1 MFKVL
6 RRISSSIYPRPDR
19 PWSDDGA
26 SRPFPS
32 RSSRHLNEQPTAT
45 SNAPSIGRKRR
56 MNDEDADEQEMG
68 STRKRRGQL
77 ERQDTSSSEL
87 GELGVK
93 EVKGSEVDPGVKQVT
108 RGVKEVEL
116 EEDKKEESGTDDG
129 KGVSEEASK
138 ATEDGESSVA
148 AAPLDPTHATPT
160 QNDDDP
166 SQGATVTDDKD
177 KVPAGQSEAIAEA
190 PSNEPPEV
198 DAPTSA
204 DSKVPSSQ
212 DEEKQI
218 LDTTPGDGSDEVG
231 EVGDTRESVESSPE
245 P

>member
-19 PWSDDGA
+19 PWSDD
-26 SRPFPS
+26 
-32 RSSRHLNEQPTAT
+32 AT

-68 STRKRRGQL
+68 SSRKRRGQL

-93 EVKGSEVDPGVKQVT
+93 GIKGSEVDPGVKQVT

-116 EEDKKEESGTDDG
+116 EDKKEESRTDNG
-129 KGVSEEASK
+129 KGVNEEASK
-138 ATEDGESSVA
+138 AIDGESGV
-148 AAPLDPTHATPT
+148 AAPLDPTHAIPT

-166 SQGATVTDDKD
+166 SQDATVTDDKD
-177 KVPAGQSEAIAEA
+177 KAPAGQPDAIAEA
-190 PSNEPPEV
+190 PSNDLPEV
-198 DAPTSA
+198 DAPTSTGKA
-204 DSKVPSSQ
+204 PSPQ
-212 DEEKQI
+212 DEEKEI
-218 LDTTPGDGSDEVG
+218 LDTTPGSGSDED
-231 EVGDTRESVESSPE
+231 GDTRESVESSPE

>member
-1 MFKVL
+1 MVCLDLSFT
-6 RRISSSIYPRPDR
+6 IITTSHEEP
-19 PWSDDGA
+19 
-26 SRPFPS
+26 
-32 RSSRHLNEQPTAT
+32 PTAT

-56 MNDEDADEQEMG
+56 MNDEDSDGQEMG
-68 STRKRRGQL
+68 STRKRRGQV

-116 EEDKKEESGTDDG
+116 EDKKEESHTDDG

-138 ATEDGESSVA
+138 ALEGKSGI
-148 AAPLDPTHATPT
+148 AAPLDPTHAT

-166 SQGATVTDDKD
+166 SQAVTVTDD

-190 PSNEPPEV
+190 PSNDPPEV
-198 DAPTSA
+198 EAPTSTT
-204 DSKVPSSQ
+204 DSRVPSSQ
-212 DEEKQI
+212 DEEKEI
-218 LDTTPGDGSDEVG
+218 SDTTSGTGSDEVA
-231 EVGDTRESVESSPE
+231 DTRVSVEPSAE

>member
-19 PWSDDGA
+19 PWSDD
-26 SRPFPS
+26 
-32 RSSRHLNEQPTAT
+32 AT

-56 MNDEDADEQEMG
+56 INDEDADEQEMG
-68 STRKRRGQL
+68 SSRKRRGQL
-77 ERQDTSSSEL
+77 DRQDTSSSEL

-116 EEDKKEESGTDDG
+116 EDKKEESRTDDG

-138 ATEDGESSVA
+138 AIDGESSV

-160 QNDDDP
+160 QNDDDL
-166 SQGATVTDDKD
+166 SQGATVTDDK
-177 KVPAGQSEAIAEA
+177 VPGGQSEEIVEA
-190 PSNEPPEV
+190 PSNDPPEV
-198 DAPTSA
+198 DAPTST

-212 DEEKQI
+212 DEEKET
-218 LDTTPGDGSDEVG
+218 LDTTPGAGSDEVG
-231 EVGDTRESVESSPE
+231 NTRESVESSPE

>member
-1 MFKVL
+1 MVCLDLYFPINT
-6 RRISSSIYPRPDR
+6 IS
-19 PWSDDGA
+19 
-26 SRPFPS
+26 
-32 RSSRHLNEQPTAT
+32 HEEPTAT

-116 EEDKKEESGTDDG
+116 EDKKEESRTDDG
-129 KGVSEEASK
+129 KKGVSEEASK
-138 ATEDGESSVA
+138 AIDGESSV

-160 QNDDDP
+160 QNDNAP
-166 SQGATVTDDKD
+166 SQGATVADDN
-177 KVPAGQSEAIAEA
+177 VPAGQSEKIAET
-190 PSNEPPEV
+190 PSDDPPEE
-198 DAPTSA
+198 DAPTST
-204 DSKVPSSQ
+204 DSKVTSPK
-212 DEEKQI
+212 DEEEETS
-218 LDTTPGDGSDEVG
+218 DTTPGAGSDEVG
-231 EVGDTRESVESSPE
+231 NTRESAESSPE

>member
-19 PWSDDGA
+19 PWSDDGV
-26 SRPFPS
+26 SRTFS
-32 RSSRHLNEQPTAT
+32 LSIITTSHEEPTAT

-56 MNDEDADEQEMG
+56 MDDEDADEQEMG
-68 STRKRRGQL
+68 STRKRRGQV

-93 EVKGSEVDPGVKQVT
+93 EVKGGEADPGVKQVT

-116 EEDKKEESGTDDG
+116 EDKKEESRTDDG
-129 KGVSEEASK
+129 KNGVSEETSK
-138 ATEDGESSVA
+138 VIDGESSA

-160 QNDDDP
+160 QNGDDP
-166 SQGATVTDDKD
+166 SQGATVTVD
-177 KVPAGQSEAIAEA
+177 KVPAGQSEAITES
-190 PSNEPPEV
+190 PSNDPTEV

-204 DSKVPSSQ
+204 DSKLPSSQ
-212 DEEKQI
+212 DEENVS
-218 LDTTPGDGSDEVG
+218 DSTPGAGTD
-231 EVGDTRESVESSPE
+231 EVGDTRKSAESSPDPE
-245 P
+245 R

>member
-19 PWSDDGA
+19 PWSDD
-26 SRPFPS
+26 
-32 RSSRHLNEQPTAT
+32 AT

-56 MNDEDADEQEMG
+56 MTDEDADEQEMG
-68 STRKRRGQL
+68 SSRKRRGQL

-87 GELGVK
+87 GELGAK

-116 EEDKKEESGTDDG
+116 EDKKKESRTDDG
-129 KGVSEEASK
+129 KDANEEASK
-138 ATEDGESSVA
+138 AIDGESSVA
-148 AAPLDPTHATPT
+148 APVDPTHATPT
-160 QNDDDP
+160 QKDDDP
-166 SQGATVTDDKD
+166 SQGATVIDDKD
-177 KVPAGQSEAIAEA
+177 KDRIPAGQSEAIAKA
-190 PSNEPPEV
+190 LSNEPPEE
-198 DAPTSA
+198 DMPTPT
-204 DSKVPSSQ
+204 DSKVLSSQ
-212 DEEKQI
+212 DEEKEI
-218 LDTTPGDGSDEVG
+218 LDTTPGAGSD

>member
-1 MFKVL
+1 
-6 RRISSSIYPRPDR
+6 
-19 PWSDDGA
+19 
-26 SRPFPS
+26 
-32 RSSRHLNEQPTAT
+32 
-45 SNAPSIGRKRR
+45 
-56 MNDEDADEQEMG
+56 MNDEDADEEEMG

-77 ERQDTSSSEL
+77 ERQDTFSSEL

-93 EVKGSEVDPGVKQVT
+93 EVKGSEADPGVKQVT

-116 EEDKKEESGTDDG
+116 EDKKEESGTDDG

-138 ATEDGESSVA
+138 AIDGESSVA
-148 AAPLDPTHATPT
+148 AAPLDPTHAAPT

-166 SQGATVTDDKD
+166 SQVATVTDDKD

-190 PSNEPPEV
+190 PSNDPPEV
-198 DAPTSA
+198 DAPTST

>member
-19 PWSDDGA
+19 PWSDD
-26 SRPFPS
+26 
-32 RSSRHLNEQPTAT
+32 AT

-68 STRKRRGQL
+68 SSRKRRGQV

-87 GELGVK
+87 GELGIK

-116 EEDKKEESGTDDG
+116 EDEKEESRTDDG
-129 KGVSEEASK
+129 EGVSEEASK
-138 ATEDGESSVA
+138 AIDGESSVA
-148 AAPLDPTHATPT
+148 IPLDQTHATPT
-160 QNDDDP
+160 QNDDDT
-166 SQGATVTDDKD
+166 SQGATVTDD

-190 PSNEPPEV
+190 SEASSNDSPEV
-198 DAPTSA
+198 DAPTSTE
-204 DSKVPSSQ
+204 SKVPSPQ
-212 DEEKQI
+212 DEEKEK
-218 LDTTPGDGSDEVG
+218 LDTTPGAGSDEVG
-231 EVGDTRESVESSPE
+231 DMREAV
-245 P
+245 

>member
-19 PWSDDGA
+19 PWSDD
-26 SRPFPS
+26 
-32 RSSRHLNEQPTAT
+32 AT
-45 SNAPSIGRKRR
+45 SNAPSIGRKRK

-68 STRKRRGQL
+68 SSRKRRGQL

-87 GELGVK
+87 GELGAK

-116 EEDKKEESGTDDG
+116 EDKKKESRTDDG
-129 KGVSEEASK
+129 KDANEEASK
-138 ATEDGESSVA
+138 AIDGESSVA
-148 AAPLDPTHATPT
+148 APVDPTHATPT
-160 QNDDDP
+160 QKDDDP

-177 KVPAGQSEAIAEA
+177 KDRIPAGQSEAIAKA
-190 PSNEPPEV
+190 LSNEPPEE
-198 DAPTSA
+198 DMPTPT
-204 DSKVPSSQ
+204 DSKVLSSQ
-212 DEEKQI
+212 DEEKEI
-218 LDTTPGDGSDEVG
+218 LDTTPGAGSD

>member
-1 MFKVL
+1 
-6 RRISSSIYPRPDR
+6 
-19 PWSDDGA
+19 
-26 SRPFPS
+26 
-32 RSSRHLNEQPTAT
+32 
-45 SNAPSIGRKRR
+45 

-77 ERQDTSSSEL
+77 ERQDTSSGEL

-93 EVKGSEVDPGVKQVT
+93 EVRGSEVDPGVKQVT

-116 EEDKKEESGTDDG
+116 EDKKEESRTDDG
-129 KGVSEEASK
+129 KDVSEEVSK
-138 ATEDGESSVA
+138 ATDGESSV

-160 QNDDDP
+160 QTDDDP

-177 KVPAGQSEAIAEA
+177 KVPAGQSEAITEA
-190 PSNEPPEV
+190 PSNDQPEV
-198 DAPTSA
+198 EAPTST

-212 DEEKQI
+212 DEEKEI
-218 LDTTPGDGSDEVG
+218 LDTTPEAGSD

-245 P
+245 S

>member
-1 MFKVL
+1 
-6 RRISSSIYPRPDR
+6 
-19 PWSDDGA
+19 
-26 SRPFPS
+26 
-32 RSSRHLNEQPTAT
+32 
-45 SNAPSIGRKRR
+45 

-93 EVKGSEVDPGVKQVT
+93 EAKGSEVDPGVKQVT

-116 EEDKKEESGTDDG
+116 EDEKEESRTDDG
-129 KGVSEEASK
+129 KDVSEEASK
-138 ATEDGESSVA
+138 AIDGESSV
-148 AAPLDPTHATPT
+148 APLDPTHATAT

-177 KVPAGQSEAIAEA
+177 KVPAGQTEAIAEA
-190 PSNEPPEV
+190 PSNDPPEV
-198 DAPTSA
+198 DAPTST
-204 DSKVPSSQ
+204 DSKAPLSQ
-212 DEEKQI
+212 DEEKEI
-218 LDTTPGDGSDEVG
+218 LDTTSGAGSD

-245 P
+245 S